1 MLILGESTHALKCRK
16 GTTEKMIYH
25 SSDGELEVSVAEAPD
40 QNGYY
45 LVRSTQRS
53 SKDIRAYIEVQFG
66 SKDNSTRIDY
76 KTQDGVNEWPVRG
89 SIRGDV
95 VSNVEVKMLS

>member
-1 MLILGESTHALKCRK
+1 
-16 GTTEKMIYH
+16 MIYR
-25 SSDGELEVSVAEAPD
+25 SSDGELEVSVSEIPD
-40 QNGYY
+40 PDGYY
-45 LVRSTQRS
+45 SVKSNQIS

-76 KTQDGVNEWPVRG
+76 KTQDSVSEWTVRG

-95 VSNVEVKMLS
+95 VSHVEVKVLS

>member
-1 MLILGESTHALKCRK
+1 
-16 GTTEKMIYH
+16 MIYR
-25 SSDGELEVSVAEAPD
+25 SNDGELEVSISEKPNPD
-40 QNGYY
+40 GYFS
-45 LVRSTQRS
+45 VKSNQIS

-76 KTQDGVNEWPVRG
+76 KTQDRVSEWTVKG

-95 VSNVEVKMLS
+95 VSHIEVKILN